1 MSAYNVMTRS
11 RTAAFRLEEAA
22 RWARVGVLLN
32 ARAERVWQD
41 EEERRMAD
49 EEEQGPGYFDEA
61 RLENP
66 REPDYPDYAEMERE
80 DAKDLR
86 ENGPYGPST
95 RSAMEQAGFE
105 SVLFKVAME
114 LGYNEDYARY
124 FSKRD
129 TRQTLLHIF
138 EAVDERLEDK
148 ECGFDMAAY
157 SAAIEKRMADESLFL
172 KEFDDRR
179 ARNAAEAAASDKLR
193 AERTVLHQQKLAAI
207 RAAGDAQKVQHEQGM
222 AVLRQRIE
230 NADKRLESAL
240 KP

>member
-1 MSAYNVMTRS
+1 
-11 RTAAFRLEEAA
+11 
-22 RWARVGVLLN
+22 VGVLLN
-32 ARAERVWQD
+32 ARAERVSQD
-41 EEERRMAD
+41 EEERGMAD

-105 SVLFKVAME
+105 SVLFKVAVE

-129 TRQTLLHIF
+129 TRQTLLHAF
-138 EAVDERLEDK
+138 EAVDQRLEDK
-148 ECGFDMAAY
+148 KCGFDMAAY
-157 SAAIEKRMADESLFL
+157 SAAIDKRMADERLKV
-172 KEFDDRR
+172 KEFDDAR
-179 ARNAAEAAASDKLR
+179 ARNAAEAAAMDKLR
-193 AERTVLHQQKLAAI
+193 AERSVLHQQERAAI
-207 RAAGDAQKVQHEQGM
+207 RAASDAQKVQHDQEM
-222 AVLRQRIE
+222 AVLAQSIE
-230 NADKRLESAL
+230 NTRKRLESART
-240 KP
+240 P

>member
-32 ARAERVWQD
+32 ARAER
-41 EEERRMAD
+41 EEREMAN

-66 REPDYPDYAEMERE
+66 REPDYPDYYAEMERE

-105 SVLFKVAME
+105 SVLFKVAVE

-138 EAVDERLEDK
+138 EAVDERIKILT
-148 ECGFDMAAY
+148 
-157 SAAIEKRMADESLFL
+157 S
-172 KEFDDRR
+172 
-179 ARNAAEAAASDKLR
+179 
-193 AERTVLHQQKLAAI
+193 
-207 RAAGDAQKVQHEQGM
+207 
-222 AVLRQRIE
+222 
-230 NADKRLESAL
+230 
-240 KP
+240 

>member
-1 MSAYNVMTRS
+1 MSAYHVMTRS

-41 EEERRMAD
+41 EEERGMAD

-95 RSAMEQAGFE
+95 HSAMEQAGFE
-105 SVLFKVAME
+105 SVLFKVAVE
-114 LGYNEDYARY
+114 LGYDEDYARY
-124 FSKRD
+124 ISKREC
-129 TRQTLLHIF
+129 RLTLLDAF
-138 EAVDERLEDK
+138 EAVDERLK
-148 ECGFDMAAY
+148 V
-157 SAAIEKRMADESLFL
+157 
-172 KEFDDRR
+172 KEFDSAM
-179 ARNAAEAAASDKLR
+179 ARNAAKAAAREKLS
-193 AERTVLHQQKLAAI
+193 AESSVLHQQELAAI
-207 RAAGDAQKVQHEQGM
+207 RAARDAQKVQHDQEM
-222 AVLRQRIE
+222 AVQRQRIE
-230 NADKRLESAL
+230 NAGKRLESART
-240 KP
+240 P